1 MKRVAVGIVTFGP
14 VKVEARFTNAVTFYL
29 PTLQSQGDTPM
40 GAAIIQAL
48 NMVRDRKQDCKSNAI
63 SYFRP

>member
-14 VKVEARFTNAVTFYL
+14 VKVETPFTSAATFYP
-29 PTLQSQGDTPM
+29 PTLQSQGDTLM